1 MPPTSKL
8 TKKSIRRL
16 GMQKVLR
23 KIVEIDEELCDGC
36 ELCVEACE
44 ERAIQI
50 INGKAKLVSEK
61 MCDGLGV
68 CIGHCP
74 KGAIKI
80 IEREAEPFE
89 EEAINYHNTG
99 CPGSALKEF
108 AQEGKKQEMEIP
120 TALTH
125 WPVQIRLVPPTA
137 PFLKGAHLL
146 VVADCVAAAYPE
158 LHTKLLPGKKILI
171 GCPKFDP
178 KEEYTK
184 RFKDIM
190 VTDKPSKISIAVME
204 VPCCQ
209 GLIRIILKA
218 RELAKTD
225 IPLEVIVV
233 SVQGKI
239 LHQEVI

>member
-1 MPPTSKL
+1 
-8 TKKSIRRL
+8 
-16 GMQKVLR
+16 MQKVLR

-36 ELCVEACE
+36 GLCVQACE
-44 ERAIQI
+44 EGAIQI
-50 INGKAKLVSEK
+50 INGKAKLVSER

-89 EEAINYHNTG
+89 EEAIHHHHG
-99 CPGSALKEF
+99 MACPGSALKEF
-108 AQEGKKQEMEIP
+108 KQETDAQEIDIP
-120 TALTH
+120 SALTH

-137 PFLKGAHLL
+137 SFLKGAHLL
-146 VVADCVAAAYPE
+146 VVADCVPAAYPE

-190 VTDKPSKISIAVME
+190 VAAKPSKISVVVME

-218 RELAKTD
+218 RELAQMDT
-225 IPLEVIVV
+225 PLEVIVV
-233 SVQGKI
+233 GVQGEI
-239 LHQEVI
+239 LHKEVI